1 MEPQK
6 YSMSF
11 TQDELNTIIA
21 ALSDMPFKVAQ
32 PLITKMIKEFAE
44 LTGNT
49 APAPEAVAE

>member
-21 ALSDMPFKVAQ
+21 ALSEMPFKVAQ
-32 PLITKMIKEFAE
+32 PLITKMIKDFAE
-44 LTGNT
+44 LTGN
-49 APAPEAVAE
+49 APPAPEAEVE

>member
-11 TQDELNTIIA
+11 TQDELNTIIS
-21 ALSDMPFKVAQ
+21 ALSEIPFKIAQ
-32 PLITKMIKEFAE
+32 PLITKMIKDFAE
-44 LTGNT
+44 LTGNA